1 MDFIILAVLASVVLL
16 GMAAISFGVDT
27 RTGFLDPRAVDP
39 WTRGS

>member
-16 GMAAISFGVDT
+16 GMAALAFGVDS
-27 RTGFLDPRAVDP
+27 RPGFLDPRAVDS